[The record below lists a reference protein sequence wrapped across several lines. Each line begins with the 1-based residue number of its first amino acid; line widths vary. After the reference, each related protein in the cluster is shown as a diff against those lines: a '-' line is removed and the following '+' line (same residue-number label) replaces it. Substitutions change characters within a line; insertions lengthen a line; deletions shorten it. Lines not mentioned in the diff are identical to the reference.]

1 MSLTSWHRAGK
12 QTHGET
18 YDPLH
23 TYPLST
29 NLFLFVAINTLDLV
43 VAYDKILCNP
53 FYNPIPPF
61 YCILSSILDLI
72 QNSISIITC
81 LSLSSYHTSTSTT
94 LYLSISTP
102 LSNMY
107 MFDVAPPYRTQAD
120 MDMMHHHQYRCIIF
134 DIPLIH
140 CLLEDIKLY

>member
-1 MSLTSWHRAGK
+1 MRYLSNIFSSGRRMKLTRNPLIGKKLTLILTQLVSIVVSLTSWHPAGK

-29 NLFLFVAINTLDLV
+29 NLFLFVAIKTLDLV

-102 LSNMY
+102 LSNSTCSM
-107 MFDVAPPYRTQAD
+107 
-120 MDMMHHHQYRCIIF
+120 
-134 DIPLIH
+134 
-140 CLLEDIKLY
+140 